1 MLSAFDEMMCHQ
13 LPATM
18 DQIHTDNPEWTER
31 IYVSIY
37 NVRDQDISIGFGVG
51 QYPNKNV
58 QDGFATVWHQGKQYN
73 FRASRTLRPR
83 IDEIKIGPLAV
94 ETLEGLRRFRMILG
108 DNPSSLRLD
117 LEWIASMNP
126 HEEEHDR
133 RESGGKVV
141 QDITRFDQAGRV
153 RGVLEFAGKTIRL
166 SEDAW
171 WGHRDRSW
179 GTRRP
184 LRTDASGAAKRTTFA
199 PFLFSWSVA
208 QFPNYALHWRFVERG
223 PGKYSYLSGEKVA
236 AVGQPL
242 EPGWALERTEQE
254 FRWDASGP
262 IQTLTGG
269 DLQLFFKNGQRREVS
284 FTTRAPRWHL
294 KGGGYGGYRGW
305 YHGDHKGEYH
315 CEHEVWDLR
324 DPAVLA
330 EASTLSDHF
339 IEWRSGDDLGYGI
352 MEYGVGPGYHKY
364 KEIQH
369 LPTF

>member
-1 MLSAFDEMMCHQ
+1 
-13 LPATM
+13 
-18 DQIHTDNPEWTER
+18 
-31 IYVSIY
+31 V
-37 NVRDQDISIGFGVG
+37 
-51 QYPNKNV
+51 
-58 QDGFATVWHQGKQYN
+58 
-73 FRASRTLRPR
+73 
-83 IDEIKIGPLAV
+83 KIGPLAV

-117 LEWIASMNP
+117 LGWIASMNP

-153 RGVLEFAGKTIRL
+153 RGVLEFGGKTIKL
-166 SEDAW
+166 SDDAW

-184 LRTDASGAAKRTTFA
+184 LRTDASDAAKHTTFA

-208 QFPNYALHWRFVERG
+208 QFPDYTLHWRFVERG
-223 PGKYSYLSGEKVA
+223 PGKYSYISGEKVA
-236 AVGQPL
+236 PAGQPSD
-242 EPGWALERTEQE
+242 PGWVLERTDQE

-262 IQTLTGG
+262 IQTLKGG
-269 DLQLFFKNGQRREVS
+269 DIQLLFKNGERRDVS
-284 FTTRAPRWHL
+284 FRTRARRWHL

-315 CEHEVWDLR
+315 CVHEVWDLS
-324 DPAVLA
+324 DPELLA

-339 IEWRSGDDLGYGI
+339 VEWRSGDDVGYGI
-352 MEYGVGPGYHKY
+352 MEYGVGPAITSTKRSSTYRRSEHWP
-364 KEIQH
+364 Q
-369 LPTF
+369 LA